1 MRRFFELN
9 YLAGAV
15 FAASALTSVFTSD
28 FASALASALASA
40 FASFFACF
48 TCFTFFSAVALADF
62 ASTTGAG
69 GATFVSAFASAFT
82 AAAGALALAEAAGAA
97 GVWANAVPIAKV
109 VAMIAAITCFMIG
122 PVLSL
127 SLFCV
132 VNLRKLITRPCYIVL
147 TGFLKK
153 LMYLF
158 FYFPVFLYLFF
169 SYEECSMF
177 LSCIK
182 KPAHINDV
190 TPVFYLI
197 SEATKSN
204 HYFAGVVFVV
214 SVFASAFASA
224 LTSVFASFFMCFTC
238 LDFFSADGTDAFV
251 SAAALA
257 GFASATAA
265 AGALALAGAAGAAGV
280 WANAVPIAKVVAM
293 IAAITCFMIGPV
305 LSLSL
310 FCVVNLRKP
319 RTQPA

>member
-1 MRRFFELN
+1 M
-9 YLAGAV
+9 
-15 FAASALTSVFTSD
+15 
-28 FASALASALASA
+28 
-40 FASFFACF
+40 
-48 TCFTFFSAVALADF
+48 
-62 ASTTGAG
+62 
-69 GATFVSAFASAFT
+69 
-82 AAAGALALAEAAGAA
+82 
-97 GVWANAVPIAKV
+97 
-109 VAMIAAITCFMIG
+109 
-122 PVLSL
+122 
-127 SLFCV
+127 
-132 VNLRKLITRPCYIVL
+132 L

-265 AGALALAGAAGAAGV
+265 AGGATFVSAFASAFTAAAGALALAGAAGAAGV

>member
-1 MRRFFELN
+1 
-9 YLAGAV
+9 
-15 FAASALTSVFTSD
+15 
-28 FASALASALASA
+28 
-40 FASFFACF
+40 
-48 TCFTFFSAVALADF
+48 
-62 ASTTGAG
+62 
-69 GATFVSAFASAFT
+69 
-82 AAAGALALAEAAGAA
+82 
-97 GVWANAVPIAKV
+97 
-109 VAMIAAITCFMIG
+109 
-122 PVLSL
+122 
-127 SLFCV
+127 
-132 VNLRKLITRPCYIVL
+132 
-147 TGFLKK
+147 
-153 LMYLF
+153 
-158 FYFPVFLYLFF
+158 
-169 SYEECSMF
+169 MF

-182 KPAHINDV
+182 KPALINDV

-214 SVFASAFASA
+214 SVFTSAFASA

-251 SAAALA
+251 SADALA
-257 GFASATAA
+257 AFASAAAAGGATFVSAFTAA

>member
-1 MRRFFELN
+1 
-9 YLAGAV
+9 
-15 FAASALTSVFTSD
+15 
-28 FASALASALASA
+28 
-40 FASFFACF
+40 
-48 TCFTFFSAVALADF
+48 
-62 ASTTGAG
+62 
-69 GATFVSAFASAFT
+69 
-82 AAAGALALAEAAGAA
+82 
-97 GVWANAVPIAKV
+97 
-109 VAMIAAITCFMIG
+109 
-122 PVLSL
+122 
-127 SLFCV
+127 
-132 VNLRKLITRPCYIVL
+132 
-147 TGFLKK
+147 
-153 LMYLF
+153 MYLF

-169 SYEECSMF
+169 SYKECSTF
-177 LSCIK
+177 SSCIK

-190 TPVFYLI
+190 TPVFYLN
-197 SEATKSN
+197 SEAKKSN

-214 SVFASAFASA
+214 SVFTSAFASA

-257 GFASATAA
+257 GFTSATAAGGATFVSAFASAFTAA
-265 AGALALAGAAGAAGV
+265 AGALALAGAAEAAGV